1 MDELEIPPEWEKSDG
16 KLRREFRFGDF
27 IEAFGFITKIALESE
42 KMNHHPEIA
51 ISYNK
56 VNIQLVTHD
65 LNKIS
70 GKDIDLAKKIN
81 RLI

>member
-1 MDELEIPPEWEKSDG
+1 MDELMIPPDWEKIEG
-16 KLRREFRFGDF
+16 KLQREFRFGDF

-56 VNIQLVTHD
+56 VKIKLVTHE
-65 LNKIS
+65 LNKI
-70 GKDIDLAKKIN
+70 GERDIDLAKKIN
-81 RLI
+81 KL